1 MGRIAFY
8 DIINGKIISFIYF
21 YKDRDI
27 VISDTQPELVRGVSL
42 QSKFPYFFIRYLTQQ
57 MEIQFL
63 FQLVT

>member
-42 QSKFPYFFIRYLTQQ
+42 QSKFPYFFY
-57 MEIQFL
+57 
-63 FQLVT
+63 

>member
-42 QSKFPYFFIRYLTQQ
+42 QSKFPYFLLDISLSKRRFNFHFNR
-57 MEIQFL
+57 
-63 FQLVT
+63 

>member
-1 MGRIAFY
+1 MGRIVFY

-42 QSKFPYFFIRYLTQQ
+42 QSKFPYFFYYEANILKN
-57 MEIQFL
+57 
-63 FQLVT
+63 LVKIPTL